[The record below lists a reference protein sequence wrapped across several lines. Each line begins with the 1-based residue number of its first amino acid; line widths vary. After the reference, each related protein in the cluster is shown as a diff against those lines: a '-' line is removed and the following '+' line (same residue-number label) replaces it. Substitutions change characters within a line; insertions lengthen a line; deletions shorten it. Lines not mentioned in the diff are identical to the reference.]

1 MGSSSYLLDSEQE
14 FHMKRTIPDEM
25 EQMCYRL
32 EKGVGFSVSLLAE
45 TKSGK
50 VHEG

>member
-1 MGSSSYLLDSEQE
+1 MGSSSHLLDSEQE
-14 FHMKRTIPDEM
+14 FHVKRTIPDEM

-45 TKSGK
+45 TKEWKST
-50 VHEG
+50 